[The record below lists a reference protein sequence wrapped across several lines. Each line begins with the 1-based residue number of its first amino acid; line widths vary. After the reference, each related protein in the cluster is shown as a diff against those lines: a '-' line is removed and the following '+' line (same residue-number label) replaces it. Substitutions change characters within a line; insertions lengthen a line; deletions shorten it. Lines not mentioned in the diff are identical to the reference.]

1 MASSN
6 NLATIEPWM
15 FRSTLS
21 DSWYPDAFARETE
34 TALTRAL
41 QQSLFNNHHQSGIEI
56 VSAADNS
63 ISSSFMVK
71 QNDYCS
77 TTTPSASTVT
87 ASGSGSEPETPGS
100 KRRGAN
106 LGVSTGK
113 SSKRKS
119 RASKRS
125 MTTFI
130 QADPANFRQMVQ
142 QVTGVQLQGIGNG
155 NGNGQLPV
163 STVLKPEPL
172 RQPFINKFQGC
183 LPTLDTS
190 AYLLEHQNNNKYMN
204 MTMNTNGFSQPPTM
218 NLVAEDG
225 GAGMDFY
232 SFCSFPTLESS
243 I

>member
-1 MASSN
+1 M
-6 NLATIEPWM
+6 IEPWM
-15 FRSTLS
+15 FRSTTTTTIG

-34 TALTRAL
+34 SALTRAL
-41 QQSLFNNHHQSGIEI
+41 QQSLFSNHNHQQSEF
-56 VSAADNS
+56 VSAATHAVS
-63 ISSSFMVK
+63 PSYMMK
-71 QNDYCS
+71 QSDYCS
-77 TTTPSASTVT
+77 NTPSASTVT

-100 KRRGAN
+100 KRRGGS
-106 LGVSTGK
+106 LGVTIGK
-113 SSKRKS
+113 PTKRKS

-130 QADPANFRQMVQ
+130 ETDAANFRQMVQ
-142 QVTGVQLQGIGNG
+142 QVTGVKLS
-155 NGNGQLPV
+155 GNGQLPG

-172 RQPFINKFQGC
+172 RQPFINKLQGL

-190 AYLLEHQNNNKYMN
+190 AYLLDNQNNNKYMTTS
-204 MTMNTNGFSQPPTM
+204 TMGFSQPPTM
-218 NLVAEDG
+218 NVVADDG

>member
-1 MASSN
+1 MASSD

-15 FRSTLS
+15 FRSTIA
-21 DSWYPDAFARETE
+21 DSWYPDAFAKETE
-34 TALTRAL
+34 SALTRAL
-41 QQSLFNNHHQSGIEI
+41 QQSLFNNHQQSEI
-56 VSAADNS
+56 VSAANHS
-63 ISSSFMVK
+63 MSSSFMMK
-71 QNDYCS
+71 QNDYSS

-100 KRRGAN
+100 KRRGAGGN
-106 LGVSTGK
+106 LGVAIGK
-113 SSKRKS
+113 STKRKS

-142 QVTGVQLQGIGNG
+142 QVTGVKIQ
-155 NGNGQLPV
+155 GNGQLPG
-163 STVLKPEPL
+163 SSLMKPEPL
-172 RQPFINKFQGC
+172 RQPFINKLQGL

-190 AYLLEHQNNNKYMN
+190 AYLLDHQSNNKY
-204 MTMNTNGFSQPPTM
+204 TSATTGFSQPPAM
-218 NLVAEDG
+218 NLAADNG

>member
-6 NLATIEPWM
+6 DLATIDPWM
-15 FRSTLS
+15 FRSTIG
-21 DSWYPDAFARETE
+21 DSWYSDAFARETE
-34 TALTRAL
+34 TESALTRAL
-41 QQSLFNNHHQSGIEI
+41 QQSLFNNHQQSEI
-56 VSAADNS
+56 ISAANHT
-63 ISSSFMVK
+63 IATPFMMK
-71 QNDYCS
+71 QSDYCC

-100 KRRGAN
+100 KRRGGASN
-106 LGVSTGK
+106 IEIGRPT
-113 SSKRKS
+113 KRKS

-130 QADPANFRQMVQ
+130 QTDAANFRQMVQ
-142 QVTGVQLQGIGNG
+142 QVTGGKLQ
-155 NGNGQLPV
+155 GNGQLPV
-163 STVLKPEPL
+163 STLLKPEPL
-172 RQPFINKFQGC
+172 RQPFINKLQGL

-190 AYLLEHQNNNKYMN
+190 AYLLDHQNNNKYM
-204 MTMNTNGFSQPPTM
+204 TGGTTGFSQPPSM

>member
-15 FRSTLS
+15 FRSTIGG

-41 QQSLFNNHHQSGIEI
+41 QQSLFNNHQQSEF
-56 VSAADNS
+56 VSAANHS
-63 ISSSFMVK
+63 ISSTYMMK
-71 QNDYCS
+71 QSDYCS
-77 TTTPSASTVT
+77 TTPSASTIT

-100 KRRGAN
+100 KRRGTN
-106 LGVSTGK
+106 LGVSMGK
-113 SSKRKS
+113 STKRKS

-130 QADPANFRQMVQ
+130 QADPSNFRQMVQ
-142 QVTGVQLQGIGNG
+142 QVTGVKIQ
-155 NGNGQLPV
+155 GNGQLPV
-163 STVLKPEPL
+163 SSVMKPEPL
-172 RQPFINKFQGC
+172 RQPFINKLQGL

-190 AYLLEHQNNNKYMN
+190 AYLLDHQNNNKY
-204 MTMNTNGFSQPPTM
+204 NTTTTGFSQPPAM
-218 NLVAEDG
+218 NLVADNG